1 MKGMGPK
8 RVLVETQSSGPLGGG
23 GGGDVPCLATIVM
36 HGPLAFGIGRA
47 TLLFDTFVGDF
58 WMGIPK

>member
-8 RVLVETQSSGPLGGG
+8 RVLVETQSSSPLGRRGE
-23 GGGDVPCLATIVM
+23 DVPCLATIVM

-47 TLLFDTFVGDF
+47 TLLFDVFVGGF
-58 WMGIPK
+58 